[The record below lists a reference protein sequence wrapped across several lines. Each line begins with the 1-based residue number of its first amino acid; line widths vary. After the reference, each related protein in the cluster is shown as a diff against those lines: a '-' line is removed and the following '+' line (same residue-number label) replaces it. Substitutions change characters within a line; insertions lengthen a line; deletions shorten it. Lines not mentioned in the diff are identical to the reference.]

1 MSTLFKSIHPILEAC
16 MNQGSTV
23 ELGIAV
29 YNAGA
34 YPSLCSWTYLGD
46 YQKMRDDLDSLILAT
61 GSPNVHLSFGLHEI
75 LKNSKLCYSM
85 IKDYKIPTVEIVYE
99 ELDDGPP
106 NLDELVI
113 TALKPISDMGTK
125 IFKRIRYPVT
135 AEVKKKH
142 LLDGFCIKGS
152 ESAGKVTNE
161 YTVKEL
167 FLLQQSLTPDAML
180 IPYGGVGSPEQVKE
194 YIDIGAEIVA
204 VGTVL
209 AYCKESP
216 VKSEAKQAVL
226 NSKKDSITTFSVNR
240 PGTKNFSL
248 VQNVV
253 KFDTYTEKDDLNH
266 TKSVIAGMFNTTTT
280 QGHLFVG
287 HGIEHI
293 TEILPCDQIIRNLVS
308 HL

>member
-1 MSTLFKSIHPILEAC
+1 MSTLFKSTHPILEAC

-29 YNAGA
+29 FNAGA

-46 YQKMRDDLDSLILAT
+46 YQKMRDDLDALVLAT
-61 GSPNVHLSFGLHEI
+61 GSTKVHLSFGLHEI
-75 LKNSKLCYSM
+75 LKNSKICYSM
-85 IKDYKIPTVEIVYE
+85 IEDYKIPTVELVYE
-99 ELDDGPP
+99 ELDDGPD
-106 NLDELVI
+106 NLDELVV
-113 TALKPISDMGTK
+113 TAVKPISDMGTK

-135 AEVKKKH
+135 PEVMKKH
-142 LLDGFCIKGS
+142 LLDGFCIKGA
-152 ESAGKVTNE
+152 ESAGKITNQ

-167 FLLQQSLTPDAML
+167 FLIQKSLTPDAYL

-194 YIDIGAEIVA
+194 YIDLGAEIVA

-209 AYCKESP
+209 AYCQESP
-216 VKSEAKQAVL
+216 VKPEAKQAVL
-226 NSKKDSITTFSVNR
+226 DSKKDNITTFKVNR
-240 PGTKNFSL
+240 PGTNDFSL
-248 VQNVV
+248 VQNVI
-253 KFDTYTEKDDLNH
+253 KFDTYHGKDDLNH
-266 TKSVIAGMFNTTTT
+266 TRSVIAGMYGNTT

-293 TEILPCDQIIRNLVS
+293 NEILPCDQIIRHLVS

>member
-1 MSTLFKSIHPILEAC
+1 MSTLFKSTHPILEAC

-46 YQKMRDDLDSLILAT
+46 YQKMRDDLDSLVLST
-61 GSPNVHLSFGLHEI
+61 GSTKIHLSFGLHEI
-75 LKNSKLCYSM
+75 LKHSTLCYSM
-85 IKDYKIPTVEIVYE
+85 IEDYKIPTVEVVYE
-99 ELDDGPP
+99 ELDDGPA
-106 NLDELVI
+106 NLDELVV
-113 TALKPISDMGTK
+113 TALKPISDLGAK
-125 IFKRIRYPVT
+125 IFKRIRYPVSP
-135 AEVKKKH
+135 ELKKKH
-142 LLDGFCIKGS
+142 LLDGFCIKGM

-167 FLLQQSLTPDAML
+167 FLIQQSLTPDAIL

-194 YIDIGAEIVA
+194 YIDMGAEIVA

-209 AYCKESP
+209 AYCQESP
-216 VKSEAKQAVL
+216 VKLEAKRAVL
-226 NSKKDSITTFSVNR
+226 ETKKDNISTFKVNR
-240 PGTKNFSL
+240 PGTKDFSM
-248 VQNVV
+248 VQNVI
-253 KFDTYTEKDDLNH
+253 KFDTYEGKDDLNH
-266 TKSVIAGMFNTTTT
+266 TNSVIAGMYDTNTK

-287 HGIEHI
+287 HGIEHV
-293 TEILPCDQIIRNLVS
+293 TEILPCAQIIRHLVS